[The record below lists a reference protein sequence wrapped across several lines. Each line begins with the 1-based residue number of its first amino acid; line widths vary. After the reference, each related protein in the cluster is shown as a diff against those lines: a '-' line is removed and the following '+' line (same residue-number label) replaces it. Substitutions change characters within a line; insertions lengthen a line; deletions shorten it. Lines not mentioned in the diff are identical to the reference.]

1 MDIKLENAIQKL
13 DDTFT
18 KQKSIANKL
27 VTEHQKLQQA
37 LANMLVN
44 ADEDCPKQYR
54 TEHFCRAINDG
65 YSLLKTIG
73 YFRKRVK
80 WLKKHMQ

>member
-1 MDIKLENAIQKL
+1 MLDTKLESAIQKL

-18 KQKSIANKL
+18 KQKSIANQL
-27 VTEHQKLQQA
+27 VTEHGKLQQA

-44 ADEDCPKQYR
+44 ADEDCPKHYR
-54 TEHFCRAINDG
+54 TEQFCRAVDDG

-80 WLKKHMQ
+80 WLKPIL

>member
-1 MDIKLENAIQKL
+1 MTTIIDAVKKL

-18 KQKSIANKL
+18 KQKSIATQL

-54 TEHFCRAINDG
+54 TEHFCRAIDDG

-80 WLKKHMQ
+80 

>member
-1 MDIKLENAIQKL
+1 MMDIKLENAIQKL
-13 DDTFT
+13 NDTFT
-18 KQKSIANKL
+18 KQKSTANKL
-27 VTEHQKLQQA
+27 VTEHQKLQEA
-37 LANMLVN
+37 LADMLVN

-54 TEHFCRAINDG
+54 TEHFCRAIDDG

-80 WLKKHMQ
+80 

>member
-1 MDIKLENAIQKL
+1 MLDHKLVTAINKL
-13 DDTFT
+13 DDTFI

-27 VTEHQKLQQA
+27 VDQHKQLQEA
-37 LANMLVN
+37 LANILVN

-54 TEHFCRAINDG
+54 TEHFCKAVDDG

-80 WLKKHMQ
+80 

>member
-1 MDIKLENAIQKL
+1 MMDIKLENAIQKL
-13 DDTFT
+13 DDTFI

-27 VTEHQKLQQA
+27 VTEHQKLQEA
-37 LANMLVN
+37 LADILVN

-54 TEHFCRAINDG
+54 TEHFCKAVDDG

-80 WLKKHMQ
+80 

>member
-1 MDIKLENAIQKL
+1 MLDHKLVTAINKL
-13 DDTFT
+13 DDTFI

-27 VTEHQKLQQA
+27 VDQHKQLQEA
-37 LANMLVN
+37 LADILVN

-54 TEHFCRAINDG
+54 TEHFCKAVDDG

-80 WLKKHMQ
+80 

>member
-1 MDIKLENAIQKL
+1 MIDTKLENAIQKL

-18 KQKSIANKL
+18 KQKNIANKL
-27 VTEHQKLQQA
+27 VTEHQKLQEA
-37 LANMLVN
+37 LADMLVN

-54 TEHFCRAINDG
+54 TEHFCRAIDDG

-73 YFRKRVK
+73 YFRKRIK
-80 WLKKHMQ
+80 

>member
-1 MDIKLENAIQKL
+1 MTTIIDAVKKL
-13 DDTFT
+13 DETIAR
-18 KQKSIANKL
+18 QKSIANQL
-27 VTEHQKLQQA
+27 VTEHGKLQQA

-54 TEHFCRAINDG
+54 TEHFCRAIDDG

-80 WLKKHMQ
+80 

>member
-1 MDIKLENAIQKL
+1 MIDHKLVTAINKL
-13 DDTFT
+13 DDTFI

-27 VTEHQKLQQA
+27 VDQHKQLQEA
-37 LANMLVN
+37 LADILVN

-54 TEHFCRAINDG
+54 TEHFCKAVDDG

-80 WLKKHMQ
+80 

>member
-1 MDIKLENAIQKL
+1 MLDHKLVTAINKL
-13 DDTFT
+13 DDTFI
-18 KQKSIANKL
+18 KQKIIASKL
-27 VTEHQKLQQA
+27 VDQHKQLQEA
-37 LANMLVN
+37 LADILVN

-54 TEHFCRAINDG
+54 TEHFCKAVDDG

-80 WLKKHMQ
+80 WLNKK

>member
-1 MDIKLENAIQKL
+1 MIDTKLENAIQKL
-13 DDTFT
+13 DDTFI
-18 KQKSIANKL
+18 KQKSIAKKL
-27 VTEHQKLQQA
+27 MKEHHRLQQA

-80 WLKKHMQ
+80 

>member
-1 MDIKLENAIQKL
+1 MLDHKLVTAINKL
-13 DDTFT
+13 DDTFI
-18 KQKSIANKL
+18 KQNSIASKL
-27 VTEHQKLQQA
+27 VDQHKQLQEA
-37 LANMLVN
+37 LADILVN

-54 TEHFCRAINDG
+54 TEHFCKAVDDG

-80 WLKKHMQ
+80 

>member
-1 MDIKLENAIQKL
+1 MLDHKLVTAINKL
-13 DDTFT
+13 DDTFI
-18 KQKSIANKL
+18 KQKNIASKL
-27 VTEHQKLQQA
+27 VDQHKQLQEA
-37 LANMLVN
+37 LADILVN

-54 TEHFCRAINDG
+54 TEHFCKAVDDG

-80 WLKKHMQ
+80 

>member
-1 MDIKLENAIQKL
+1 MLDHKLVTAINKL
-13 DDTFT
+13 DDTFI

-27 VTEHQKLQQA
+27 VDQHKQLQEA
-37 LANMLVN
+37 LADILVN

-54 TEHFCRAINDG
+54 TKHFCKAVNDG

-80 WLKKHMQ
+80 

>member
-1 MDIKLENAIQKL
+1 MTTIIDAVKKL
-13 DDTFT
+13 DETIAR
-18 KQKSIANKL
+18 QKSIANKL
-27 VTEHQKLQQA
+27 VTEHQKLQEA
-37 LANMLVN
+37 LADMLVN

-54 TEHFCRAINDG
+54 TEHFRRALNDG

-80 WLKKHMQ
+80 WLKKHTQ

>member
-1 MDIKLENAIQKL
+1 MIDIKLENALKKL

-27 VTEHQKLQQA
+27 VSEHLKLQKA
-37 LANMLVN
+37 LASMLVN

-54 TEHFCRAINDG
+54 TRHFREAVNDG
-65 YSLLKTIG
+65 YSLLKKLG
-73 YFRKRVK
+73 YFA
-80 WLKKHMQ
+80 KKEAV

>member
-1 MDIKLENAIQKL
+1 MIDIKLENAIQKL

-27 VTEHQKLQQA
+27 VNEHQKLQQA

-44 ADEDCPKQYR
+44 ADKDCPKQHR
-54 TEHFCRAINDG
+54 TEHFCRAVDDG

-80 WLKKHMQ
+80 WLNKK

>member
-1 MDIKLENAIQKL
+1 MIDIKLKNAIHEL
-13 DDTFT
+13 NDTFT

-27 VTEHQKLQQA
+27 VTEHKKLQQA

-54 TEHFCRAINDG
+54 TEHFCRAVDDG

-80 WLKKHMQ
+80 

>member
-1 MDIKLENAIQKL
+1 MLDHKLVTAINKL
-13 DDTFT
+13 DDTFI

-27 VTEHQKLQQA
+27 VDQHKQLQEA
-37 LANMLVN
+37 LADILVN

-54 TEHFCRAINDG
+54 TEHFCKAVDDG
-65 YSLLKTIG
+65 YSLLKAIG

-80 WLKKHMQ
+80 

>member
-1 MDIKLENAIQKL
+1 MMDIKLENAIQKL
-13 DDTFT
+13 NDTFT

-27 VTEHQKLQQA
+27 VTEHQKLQEA
-37 LANMLVN
+37 LADMLVN

-54 TEHFCRAINDG
+54 TEHFCRAIDDG
-65 YSLLKTIG
+65 DSLLKTIG

-80 WLKKHMQ
+80 

>member
-13 DDTFT
+13 NDTFT
-18 KQKSIANKL
+18 KQKSTANKL
-27 VTEHQKLQQA
+27 VTEHQKLQEA
-37 LANMLVN
+37 LADMLVN

-54 TEHFCRAINDG
+54 TEHFCRAIDDG

-80 WLKKHMQ
+80 

>member
-1 MDIKLENAIQKL
+1 MDIRLENAIHEL
-13 DDTFT
+13 NDTFT

-27 VTEHQKLQQA
+27 VTEHQKLQEA
-37 LANMLVN
+37 LADMLVN

-54 TEHFCRAINDG
+54 TEHFRRALNDG

-80 WLKKHMQ
+80 

>member
-1 MDIKLENAIQKL
+1 MLDHKLVTAINKL
-13 DDTFT
+13 DDTFI
-18 KQKSIANKL
+18 KQKNIASKL
-27 VTEHQKLQQA
+27 VDQHKQLQEA
-37 LANMLVN
+37 LADILVN

-54 TEHFCRAINDG
+54 TKHFCKAVNDG

-80 WLKKHMQ
+80 WLNKK